1 MHKEAACASLPTDIR
16 LVCNAEICK
25 WLLKWTGGSPVDD
38 PLRVLEEERRKGVH
52 VCATSI
58 RTGGC
63 VCTFMPPCAKVCTH
77 MLLVHDVCTACMHFY
92 DLACTCMQKTLVC
105 VCVRERE
112 CVCTKQKIF
121 SVLSLLAA
129 AARQGAESHYR
140 TSQLPP
146 YKEWCSAFIITH
158 MPIGMCVC
166 VCVCV
171 RTRERERA
179 IEREKGCNAC
189 VVHMN

>member
-1 MHKEAACASLPTDIR
+1 M
-16 LVCNAEICK
+16 
-25 WLLKWTGGSPVDD
+25 DD

-146 YKEWCSAFIITH
+146 LQGVMQCIHYHTH
-158 MPIGMCVC
+158 AYRNVCVC
-166 VCVCV
+166 VCVCKNE
-171 RTRERERA
+171 REGESDREREGMQCMCGA
-179 IEREKGCNAC
+179 HELSKP
-189 VVHMN
+189 VVYSD